1 MPIFAIYLQ
10 RLKVI
15 VNEMMRHRTGV
26 AKRLKVMR
34 KFLVKVAKSYVV
46 AMTKAL
52 PYPYINTPHN
62 M

>member
-1 MPIFAIYLQ
+1 
-10 RLKVI
+10 
-15 VNEMMRHRTGV
+15 MMRHRTGV